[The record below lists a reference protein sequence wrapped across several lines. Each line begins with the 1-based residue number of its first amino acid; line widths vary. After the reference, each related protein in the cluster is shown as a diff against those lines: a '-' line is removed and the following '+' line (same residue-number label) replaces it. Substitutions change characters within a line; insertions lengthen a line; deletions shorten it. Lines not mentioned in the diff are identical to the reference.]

1 MKLWNAIKNCL
12 SSIGARFLVWK
23 DDHDPKIKIL
33 RNDIKFC
40 FYEFKK
46 EKEKEREWR
55 YYTDEIKRE
64 VFVSFTQ
71 SLKEQSELNVLRKDL
86 GVKKD
91 VFDSL
96 VDFESHQF
104 ALLYWE

>member
-12 SSIGARFLVWK
+12 SSIGARFLV
-23 DDHDPKIKIL
+23 
-33 RNDIKFC
+33 C